1 MAKYDSGARGLKPS
15 TSSRLPLF
23 CSAARVGILR
33 QLAGELPQRRR
44 HRNLR
49 MSDSKPVFVEVAPNA
64 FVFRE
69 GDVGTDMY
77 IIETGT
83 VEVLRE
89 ARGGDP
95 IAVLG
100 AGDFFGEMAILE
112 DQPRFAAVRA
122 TSAARLLKVDRAAFA
137 GMLRD
142 NFEIAVRIMRK
153 LVARLR
159 RTEEQLQQA
168 QNELDLLRRGG
179 PDKAAPVKPSRDTVK
194 SDVAKLSP
202 TPSKRITPIDP
213 NTIGKPIKLVHA
225 PSGSEFALATGRQ
238 EMLIGRPDPVTGL
251 LPEINL
257 GPLDTQRSLSR
268 RHAKII
274 NEAGIFFLREEVGTT
289 NGTFVNNE
297 RIATGQARP
306 LAPGDQLRFG
316 SVELVVQAI

>member
-1 MAKYDSGARGLKPS
+1 
-15 TSSRLPLF
+15 
-23 CSAARVGILR
+23 
-33 QLAGELPQRRR
+33 
-44 HRNLR
+44 
-49 MSDSKPVFVEVAPNA
+49 MSDSKPVFIEVAPNA

-69 GDVGTDMY
+69 GDIGSDMY

-89 ARGGDP
+89 ARGGEP

-122 TSAARLLKVDRAAFA
+122 TTAARLLKVDRAAFA

-159 RTEEQLQQA
+159 RTEELLQQA
-168 QNELDLLRRGG
+168 QSDLDLLRRGA
-179 PDKAAPVKPSRDTVK
+179 PSPAAIPKSAPTPRDTIKAEAPK
-194 SDVAKLSP
+194 SSP
-202 TPSKRITPIDP
+202 TPSKRIAPINP
-213 NTIGKPIKLVHA
+213 AAIGKPIKLVHA
-225 PSGSEFALATGRQ
+225 ASGSEFALATGKH

-316 SVELVVQAI
+316 SVELVVHAI